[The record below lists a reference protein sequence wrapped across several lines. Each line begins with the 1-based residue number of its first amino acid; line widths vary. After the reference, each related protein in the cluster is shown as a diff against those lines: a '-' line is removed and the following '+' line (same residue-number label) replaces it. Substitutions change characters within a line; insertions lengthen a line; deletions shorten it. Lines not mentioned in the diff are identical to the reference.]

1 MTYRDKY
8 LQLQKVN
15 NPYINNTVIKSLL
28 MDDGGYKDFTDLIV
42 HFHDELKNE
51 KRVDDN
57 LERIK
62 NGEPMQY
69 VLGYSYFVNSN
80 YIVTPDVLI
89 PRQETEQ
96 LAVACLVKISR
107 MFPNKKNLVIADIGT
122 GSGILAIYLKENFPD
137 AHVIATDISEK
148 ALQIAKINAEKHKVN
163 IDFRLGDMLVPIKE
177 KLDVIISNPP
187 YIESEE
193 TVSEQTLKYEPHL
206 ALFASP
212 KTKYYRE
219 ILFNLQ
225 VMNDEFFIA
234 FEIGED
240 MEKELTDLL
249 EDEFPGIGYS
259 FDQDIYGKTRFLYV
273 VKKKEFKK
281 YDA

>member
-8 LQLQKVN
+8 LELLKIKNQ
-15 NPYINNTVIKSLL
+15 YINNTVIKTLL
-28 MDDGGYKDFTDLIV
+28 MDDGGYKDFTDLII
-42 HFHDELKNE
+42 HFHDEIKNE
-51 KRVDDN
+51 KRVEDN
-57 LERIK
+57 LKRIMD
-62 NGEPMQY
+62 GEPMQY
-69 VLGYSYFVNSN
+69 VLGYAYFVNSN

-96 LAVACLVKISR
+96 LAVACLVKITR
-107 MFPNKKNLVIADIGT
+107 EFKNKKDLVIADIGT
-122 GSGILAIYLKENFPD
+122 GSGILAIYLKECFPE

-148 ALQIAKINAEKHKVN
+148 ALQIAKINAEKHKVD
-163 IDFRLGDMLVPIKE
+163 IDFRLGDMLEPINE
-177 KLDVIISNPP
+177 KLDVIVSNPP
-187 YIESEE
+187 YIESEK

-225 VMNDEFFIA
+225 KMKEEFFIA

-249 EDEFPGIGYS
+249 EDEFHGLGYS
-259 FDQDIYGKTRFLYV
+259 FDQDIYGKTRFLYIL
-273 VKKKEFKK
+273 KKKEYKK

>member
-8 LQLQKVN
+8 LELLKIKNQ
-15 NPYINNTVIKSLL
+15 YINNTVIKTLL
-28 MDDGGYKDFTDLIV
+28 MDDGGYKDFTDLII
-42 HFHDELKNE
+42 HFHDEIKNE

-57 LERIK
+57 LKRIMD
-62 NGEPMQY
+62 GEPMQY
-69 VLGYSYFVNSN
+69 VLGYAYFVNSN

-96 LAVACLVKISR
+96 LAVACLVRIMREFK
-107 MFPNKKNLVIADIGT
+107 NKKDLVIADIGT
-122 GSGILAIYLKENFPD
+122 GSGILAIYLKECFPE

-148 ALQIAKINAEKHKVN
+148 ALQIAKINAEKHNVD
-163 IDFRLGDMLVPIKE
+163 IDFRLGDMLEPINE
-177 KLDVIISNPP
+177 KLDVIVSNPP
-187 YIESEE
+187 YIESEK

-225 VMNDEFFIA
+225 KMKDEFFVA

-249 EDEFPGIGYS
+249 EDEFHGLGYS
-259 FDQDIYGKTRFLYV
+259 FDQDIYGKTRFLYIL
-273 VKKKEFKK
+273 KKKEYKK

>member
-8 LQLQKVN
+8 LELLKIKNQ
-15 NPYINNTVIKSLL
+15 YINNTVIKTLL
-28 MDDGGYKDFTDLIV
+28 IDDGGYKDFTDLIV
-42 HFHDELKNE
+42 HFHDEIKNE
-51 KRVDDN
+51 KKIDDN
-57 LERIK
+57 LNRII

-69 VLGYSYFVNSN
+69 VLGYAYFVNSN

-96 LAVACLVKISR
+96 LAVACLVKITR
-107 MFPNKKNLVIADIGT
+107 EFKNQKELVIADIGT
-122 GSGILAIYLKENFPD
+122 GSGILAIYLKECFPD
-137 AHVIATDISEK
+137 AYVIATDISEK
-148 ALQIAKINAEKHKVN
+148 ALQIAKINAEKHNVA
-163 IDFRLGDMLVPIKE
+163 IDFRLGNMLDPIKE
-177 KLDVIISNPP
+177 KLDVIVCNPP
-187 YIESEE
+187 YIGSEE
-193 TVSEQTLKYEPHL
+193 TVSDQTLKFEPHL

-212 KTKYYRE
+212 KTQYYRD

-225 VMNDEFFIA
+225 ILKDEFFIA

-249 EDEFPGIGYS
+249 EDEFHGLGYS
-259 FDQDIYGKTRFLYV
+259 FDQDIYGKTRFLYIL
-273 VKKKEFKK
+273 KKKEYKK

>member
-122 GSGILAIYLKENFPD
+122 GSGILAIYLNENFPD

-148 ALQIAKINAEKHKVN
+148 ALQIAKINADKHKVN

-177 KLDVIISNPP
+177 KLDVIVSNPP

-206 ALFASP
+206 ALFANP

-225 VMNDEFFIA
+225 VMNDELFIA

-259 FDQDIYGKTRFLYV
+259 LDQDIYGKTRFLYV